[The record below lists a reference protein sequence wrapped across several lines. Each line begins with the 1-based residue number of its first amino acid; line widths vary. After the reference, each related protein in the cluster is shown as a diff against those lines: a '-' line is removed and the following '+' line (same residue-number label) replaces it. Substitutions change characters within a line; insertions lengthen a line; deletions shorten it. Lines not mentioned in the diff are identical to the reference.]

1 MVFPQVIAGFH
12 ALIDVIGLPGNVLV
26 IVTIVSER
34 RFHVMQYIPLASLAV
49 SDLFCLILGN
59 SIRIVSTAHEKWFF
73 GQAMCHLHPSVIRYF
88 YLNTV
93 LHLLAV
99 SYDRYNAIVKSP
111 LAYDGTITKSRVAC
125 MALIWIAPIPFA
137 FGAFLSWRLSF
148 VYKPEVFFCEQRW
161 PERDESV
168 VSMIVFIAVLVALLC
183 P

>member
-1 MVFPQVIAGFH
+1 MSFCDLSQNEANNFIFSNLHLKMFWKEYCREIIHQIFKTCRDFSLKWSSSGGDWDISRWSSFDINMVFPQVIAGFH

-88 YLNTV
+88 YL
-93 LHLLAV
+93 
-99 SYDRYNAIVKSP
+99 R
-111 LAYDGTITKSRVAC
+111 
-125 MALIWIAPIPFA
+125 
-137 FGAFLSWRLSF
+137 
-148 VYKPEVFFCEQRW
+148 FFIC
-161 PERDESV
+161 
-168 VSMIVFIAVLVALLC
+168 
-183 P
+183 